1 MKELDLMLANSQMRM
16 IKLVLQNSINDIK
29 ENNPHRIDLIQ
40 SMEKRLAE
48 LHEIHLTYLRLENEH
63 QMIITKLYDLH
74 RENLELKKQNK
85 DLNEMI

>member
-1 MKELDLMLANSQMRM
+1 MLANSQMRM

-29 ENNPHRIDLIQ
+29 ENNPHRMDLIQ

-63 QMIITKLYDLH
+63 KMIITKLYDLH

-85 DLNEMI
+85 DLNEII

>member
-16 IKLVLQNSINDIK
+16 IKLVLQNSINDIR
-29 ENNPHRIDLIQ
+29 ENNPHRMDLIQ

-63 QMIITKLYDLH
+63 KMIITKLYDLH
-74 RENLELKKQNK
+74 RENLELKKQIK
-85 DLNEMI
+85 DLNEFI

>member
-29 ENNPHRIDLIQ
+29 ENNPHRMDLIQ

-63 QMIITKLYDLH
+63 KMIITKLYDLH

-85 DLNEMI
+85 DLNEII